1 MTRRRLAIAAAACL
15 ALTPVCASAQVG
27 IGLSFESR
35 GYGGP
40 LHIGPNFKSN
50 TQEPSARKAY
60 NRSTPR
66 KVTRARKA
74 QPRQDVETAKS
85 TPAAPAKDKAQSENS
100 TIASVATEDTV
111 ETSIAAT
118 TPNAEATKPAPAK
131 AQVENS
137 TIASVAADTTAAT
150 AQSETASPA
159 TKTSAGCKRYFPTVG
174 QTITVP
180 CD

>member
-1 MTRRRLAIAAAACL
+1 MTRTRLAIAAAAACL

-66 KVTRARKA
+66 KVTRERKA

-137 TIASVAADTTAAT
+137 TIASVAADTTA
-150 AQSETASPA
+150 QSETASPA